1 MNDVRTPLGVLF
13 SLGIGGKSMS
23 EILQDNG
30 YDIEVTLQNVCNAFN
45 NILEAF
51 ANIGIDCSNLTADSY
66 GQTIKNIGTQLDELE
81 SKISEDNTNFNDIY
95 NAILNKGQEPTEDDR
110 STYADAI
117 NNITTGSGDDDNDD
131 DSDSGEIN
139 IHYSSDR
146 GGDSIFISSPRNYSM
161 FDTETTNKIKSVTVE
176 LTYTDSL
183 ENTVASL
190 SIDEMSSTHYTGVI
204 SGNTVTFSDL
214 DFSDT
219 NSGYEMTFENGDGTN
234 VSSTVYS
241 DNKLLRA
248 KYTVTL
254 SDGGT
259 AEFIDG
265 KKESNTGLFSVSISD
280 NTDGKITTL
289 AKRFMNWNSI
299 KAITLTGNF
308 SNVTS
313 VYEMFQKFNNK
324 AVDGMLVDLDLS
336 GVNFD
341 SDKLVDMGSF
351 CWNSKNLK
359 TVKMN
364 ENFTACGDVS
374 YAFEGCAS
382 LETVDIDLDPSC
394 IDGLFAGCSL
404 LKSAKINMEDT
415 EFWEDQPFADCSS
428 LVSIVTSGALCSDK
442 SVKTLT
448 LDLSASDVFKGS
460 EFLNSLGSNNSGQT
474 RIIKFSK
481 VVYDALTENDK
492 SVAGTKNYTLTSGE
506 E

>member
-1 MNDVRTPLGVLF
+1 
-13 SLGIGGKSMS
+13 MS

-95 NAILNKGQEPTEDDR
+95 NAILNKGQEPIEDDR

-117 NNITTGSGDDDNDD
+117 NNITTGSGDDDSD

-146 GGDSIFISSPRNYSM
+146 GGDSIFISSPKGYDM

-190 SIDEMSSTHYTGVI
+190 SVDEMSSTHYTGVI
-204 SGNTVTFSDL
+204 SGSTVTFSDL

-241 DNKLLRA
+241 DNKLLKA

-254 SDGGT
+254 SDNST

-265 KKESNTGLFSVSISD
+265 KKESNAGLFSVSISD

-289 AKRFMNWNSI
+289 ARRFMNWKGI
-299 KAITLTGNF
+299 KDITLTGNF

-313 VYEMFQKFNNK
+313 VYKMFQKFNNK

-336 GVNFD
+336 GVNFN
-341 SDKLVDMGSF
+341 SDKLVDMCSF
-351 CWNSKNLK
+351 CWNSENLK

-364 ENFTACGDVS
+364 ENFTAYGDVS

-428 LVSIVTSGALCSDK
+428 LVSIVTSGAICSDA
-442 SVKTLT
+442 SVNTLT

-481 VVYDALTENDK
+481 VVYDALTEDDK
-492 SVAGTKNYTLTSGE
+492 SVASTKNYTLASGE
-506 E
+506 V

>member
-1 MNDVRTPLGVLF
+1 
-13 SLGIGGKSMS
+13 MS

-117 NNITTGSGDDDNDD
+117 NNITTGSGDDDSD
-131 DSDSGEIN
+131 DSDSGEMN
-139 IHYSSDR
+139 IDYLSDR
-146 GGDSIFISSPRNYSM
+146 GGDSIFISSPKGYDM

-190 SIDEMSSTHYTGVI
+190 SVDEMSSTHYTGVI
-204 SGNTVTFSDL
+204 SGSTVTFSDL

-241 DNKLLRA
+241 DNKLLKA

-254 SDGGT
+254 SDNST

-265 KKESNTGLFSVSISD
+265 KKESNAGLFSVSISD

-289 AKRFMNWNSI
+289 AKRFMNWKGI
-299 KAITLTGNF
+299 KDITLTGNF

-313 VYEMFQKFNNK
+313 VYGMFQKFNNK

-341 SDKLVDMGSF
+341 SNKLVDMGSF
-351 CWNSKNLK
+351 CWNSENLK

-364 ENFTACGDVS
+364 ENFTAYGDVS

-428 LVSIVTSGALCSDK
+428 LVSIVTSGAICSDA
-442 SVKTLT
+442 SVNTLT

-460 EFLNSLGSNNSGQT
+460 EFLNSLGSNTSGQT

-492 SVAGTKNYTLTSGE
+492 SVASTKNYTLASE
-506 E
+506 EV

>member
-1 MNDVRTPLGVLF
+1 
-13 SLGIGGKSMS
+13 MS
-23 EILQDNG
+23 EILQDNE

-95 NAILNKGQEPTEDDR
+95 NAILNKGQEPIEDDR

-117 NNITTGSGDDDNDD
+117 NNITTGSGDDDSDD
-131 DSDSGEIN
+131 DSGEIN

-146 GGDSIFISSPRNYSM
+146 GGDSIFISSPKGYDM

-219 NSGYEMTFENGDGTN
+219 NGGYEMTFENGDGTN

-241 DNKLLRA
+241 DNKLLKA

-254 SDGGT
+254 SDNST

-265 KKESNTGLFSVSISD
+265 KKESNAGLFSVSISD

-289 AKRFMNWNSI
+289 ARRFMNWKGI
-299 KAITLTGNF
+299 KDITLTGNF

-313 VYEMFQKFNNK
+313 VYGMFQKFNNK

-336 GVNFD
+336 GVNFN
-341 SDKLVDMGSF
+341 SDKLVDMCSF
-351 CWNSKNLK
+351 CWNSENLK

-364 ENFTACGDVS
+364 ENFTAYGDVS

-428 LVSIVTSGALCSDK
+428 LVSIVTSGAICSDA
-442 SVKTLT
+442 SVNTLT

-481 VVYDALTENDK
+481 VVYDALTEDDK
-492 SVAGTKNYTLTSGE
+492 SVASTKNYTLASGE
-506 E
+506 V

>member
-1 MNDVRTPLGVLF
+1 
-13 SLGIGGKSMS
+13 MS

-95 NAILNKGQEPTEDDR
+95 NAILNKGQEPIEDDR
-110 STYADAI
+110 STYAEAI
-117 NNITTGSGDDDNDD
+117 NNITTGSGDDDSD

-146 GGDSIFISSPRNYSM
+146 GGDSIFISSPRIYSM
-161 FDTETTNKIKSVTVE
+161 FDTETTNKIKSVAVE

-219 NSGYEMTFENGDGTN
+219 NGGYEMTFENSEGTN

-241 DNKLLRA
+241 DNKLLKA

-254 SDGGT
+254 SDNST

-265 KKESNTGLFSVSISD
+265 KKESNAGLFSVSISD

-289 AKRFMNWNSI
+289 AKRFMNWNGI
-299 KAITLTGNF
+299 KDITLTGNF

-336 GVNFD
+336 GVNFN
-341 SDKLVDMGSF
+341 SDKLVDMCSF
-351 CWNSKNLK
+351 CWNSENLK

-364 ENFTACGDVS
+364 ENFTAYGDVS

-394 IDGLFAGCSL
+394 INGLFAGCSL

-428 LVSIVTSGALCSDK
+428 LVSIVTSGAICSDA
-442 SVKTLT
+442 SVNTLT

-481 VVYDALTENDK
+481 VVYDALTEDDK
-492 SVAGTKNYTLTSGE
+492 SVASTKNYTLASGE
-506 E
+506 V

>member
-1 MNDVRTPLGVLF
+1 
-13 SLGIGGKSMS
+13 MS

-95 NAILNKGQEPTEDDR
+95 NAILNKGQEPIEDDR
-110 STYADAI
+110 STYAEAI
-117 NNITTGSGDDDNDD
+117 NNITTGSGDDD
-131 DSDSGEIN
+131 SDSGEIN
-139 IHYSSDR
+139 IQYSSDR

-219 NSGYEMTFENGDGTN
+219 NGGYEMTFENSEGTN

-241 DNKLLRA
+241 DNKLLKA

-254 SDGGT
+254 SDNST

-265 KKESNTGLFSVSISD
+265 KKESNAGLFSVSISD

-289 AKRFMNWNSI
+289 AKRFMNWNGI
-299 KAITLTGNF
+299 KDITLTGNF

-313 VYEMFQKFNNK
+313 AYEMFQKFNNK

-336 GVNFD
+336 GVNFN

-351 CWNSKNLK
+351 CWNSENLK

-364 ENFTACGDVS
+364 ENFTAYGDVS

-428 LVSIVTSGALCSDK
+428 LVSIVTSGAICSDA
-442 SVKTLT
+442 SVNTLT

-481 VVYDALTENDK
+481 VVYDALTEDDK
-492 SVAGTKNYTLTSGE
+492 SVASTKNYTLASGE
-506 E
+506 V

>member
-1 MNDVRTPLGVLF
+1 
-13 SLGIGGKSMS
+13 MS

-95 NAILNKGQEPTEDDR
+95 NAILNKGQEPIEDDR
-110 STYADAI
+110 STYAEAI
-117 NNITTGSGDDDNDD
+117 NNITTGSGDDDSD

-146 GGDSIFISSPRNYSM
+146 GGYSIFISSPRNYSM

-190 SIDEMSSTHYTGVI
+190 SVDEMSSTHYTGVI
-204 SGNTVTFSDL
+204 SGSTVTFSDL

-219 NSGYEMTFENGDGTN
+219 NSGYEMTFENGEGTN

-241 DNKLLRA
+241 DNKLLKA

-254 SDGGT
+254 SDNST

-265 KKESNTGLFSVSISD
+265 KKESNAGLFSVSISD

-289 AKRFMNWNSI
+289 AKRFMNWKGI
-299 KAITLTGNF
+299 KDITLTGNF

-313 VYEMFQKFNNK
+313 VYGMFQKFNNK

-336 GVNFD
+336 SVNFN
-341 SDKLVDMGSF
+341 SDKLVNMGSF
-351 CWNSKNLK
+351 CWNSENLK

-364 ENFTACGDVS
+364 ENFTAYGDVS

-428 LVSIVTSGALCSDK
+428 LVSIVTSGAICSDA
-442 SVKTLT
+442 SVNTLT

-481 VVYDALTENDK
+481 VVYDALTEDDK
-492 SVAGTKNYTLTSGE
+492 SVASTKNYTLASGE
-506 E
+506 V

>member
-1 MNDVRTPLGVLF
+1 
-13 SLGIGGKSMS
+13 MS

-81 SKISEDNTNFNDIY
+81 SKINEDNTNFNDIY
-95 NAILNKGQEPTEDDR
+95 NAILNKGQEPIEDDR

-117 NNITTGSGDDDNDD
+117 NNITTGSGDDDSD
-131 DSDSGEIN
+131 DSDSGEMN
-139 IHYSSDR
+139 IDYSSDR
-146 GGDSIFISSPRNYSM
+146 GGDSIFISSPKGYDM

-190 SIDEMSSTHYTGVI
+190 SVDEMSSTHYTGVI
-204 SGNTVTFSDL
+204 SGSTVTFSDL

-241 DNKLLRA
+241 DNKLLKA

-254 SDGGT
+254 SDNST

-265 KKESNTGLFSVSISD
+265 KKESNAGLFSVSISD

-289 AKRFMNWNSI
+289 ARRFMNWKGI
-299 KAITLTGNF
+299 KDITLTGNF

-313 VYEMFQKFNNK
+313 VYGMFQKFNNK

-336 GVNFD
+336 GVNFN
-341 SDKLVDMGSF
+341 SDKLVDMCSF
-351 CWNSKNLK
+351 CWNSENLK

-364 ENFTACGDVS
+364 ENFTAYGDVS

-428 LVSIVTSGALCSDK
+428 LVSIVTSGAICSDA
-442 SVKTLT
+442 SVNTLT

-492 SVAGTKNYTLTSGE
+492 SVAGTKNYTLASGE
-506 E
+506 V

>member
-1 MNDVRTPLGVLF
+1 
-13 SLGIGGKSMS
+13 MS

-117 NNITTGSGDDDNDD
+117 NNITTGSGDDDSD
-131 DSDSGEIN
+131 DSDSGEMN
-139 IHYSSDR
+139 IYYSSDR
-146 GGDSIFISSPRNYSM
+146 GGDSIFISSPKGYDM

-190 SIDEMSSTHYTGVI
+190 SVDEMSSTHYTGVI
-204 SGNTVTFSDL
+204 SGSTVTFSDL

-241 DNKLLRA
+241 DNKLLKA

-254 SDGGT
+254 SDNST

-265 KKESNTGLFSVSISD
+265 KKESNAGLFSVSISD

-289 AKRFMNWNSI
+289 AKRFMNWNGI
-299 KAITLTGNF
+299 KDITLTGNF

-351 CWNSKNLK
+351 CWNSENLK
-359 TVKMN
+359 TVKMS
-364 ENFTACGDVS
+364 ENFTAYGDVS

-428 LVSIVTSGALCSDK
+428 LVSIVTSGAICSDA
-442 SVKTLT
+442 SVNTLT

-492 SVAGTKNYTLTSGE
+492 SVASTKNYTLASGE
-506 E
+506 V

>member
-1 MNDVRTPLGVLF
+1 
-13 SLGIGGKSMS
+13 MS

-110 STYADAI
+110 STYAEAI
-117 NNITTGSGDDDNDD
+117 NNITTGSGDDDSD

-146 GGDSIFISSPRNYSM
+146 GGDSIFISSPKGYDM

-190 SIDEMSSTHYTGVI
+190 SVDEMSSTHYTGVI
-204 SGNTVTFSDL
+204 SGSTVTFSDL

-219 NSGYEMTFENGDGTN
+219 SGGYEMTFENGDGTN

-241 DNKLLRA
+241 DNKLLKA

-254 SDGGT
+254 SDNST

-265 KKESNTGLFSVSISD
+265 KKESNAGLFSVSISD

-289 AKRFMNWNSI
+289 AKRFMNWKGI
-299 KAITLTGNF
+299 KDITLTGNF

-313 VYEMFQKFNNK
+313 VYGMFQKFNNK

-336 GVNFD
+336 GVNFN
-341 SDKLVDMGSF
+341 SDKLVDMCCF

-364 ENFTACGDVS
+364 ENFTAYGDVS

-428 LVSIVTSGALCSDK
+428 LVSIVTSGAICSDA
-442 SVKTLT
+442 SVNTLT

-481 VVYDALTENDK
+481 VVYDALTEDDK
-492 SVAGTKNYTLTSGE
+492 SVASTKNYTLASGGV
-506 E
+506 

>member
-1 MNDVRTPLGVLF
+1 
-13 SLGIGGKSMS
+13 MS

-117 NNITTGSGDDDNDD
+117 NNITTGSGDDDSD

-139 IHYSSDR
+139 IRYSSDR
-146 GGDSIFISSPRNYSM
+146 GGDSIFISSPKGYDM

-176 LTYTDSL
+176 LTYTVSL

-219 NSGYEMTFENGDGTN
+219 SGGYEMTFENGDGTN

-241 DNKLLRA
+241 DNKLLKA

-254 SDGGT
+254 SDNST
-259 AEFIDG
+259 AEFIDD
-265 KKESNTGLFSVSISD
+265 KKESNAGLFSVSISD

-289 AKRFMNWNSI
+289 AKRFMNWNGI
-299 KAITLTGNF
+299 KDIKLTGNF

-313 VYEMFQKFNNK
+313 VYKMFQKFNNK

-341 SDKLVDMGSF
+341 SDKLVDMSCF
-351 CWNSKNLK
+351 CWNSENLK

-364 ENFTACGDVS
+364 ENFTAYGDVS

-428 LVSIVTSGALCSDK
+428 LVSIVTSGAICSDA
-442 SVKTLT
+442 SVNTLT

-481 VVYDALTENDK
+481 VVYDALTEDDK
-492 SVAGTKNYTLTSGE
+492 SVASTKNYTLASGE
-506 E
+506 V

>member
-1 MNDVRTPLGVLF
+1 MRTPLGVLF

-95 NAILNKGQEPTEDDR
+95 NAILNKGQEPIEDDR
-110 STYADAI
+110 STYAEAI
-117 NNITTGSGDDDNDD
+117 NNITTGSGDDDSD
-131 DSDSGEIN
+131 DSDSGEMN
-139 IHYSSDR
+139 IDYSSDR
-146 GGDSIFISSPRNYSM
+146 GGDSIFISSPKGYDM

-190 SIDEMSSTHYTGVI
+190 SVDEMSSTHYTGVI
-204 SGNTVTFSDL
+204 SGSTVTFSDL

-219 NSGYEMTFENGDGTN
+219 SGGYEMTFENGDGTN

-241 DNKLLRA
+241 DNKLLKA

-254 SDGGT
+254 SDNST

-265 KKESNTGLFSVSISD
+265 KKESNAGLFSVSISD

-289 AKRFMNWNSI
+289 AKRFMNWKGI
-299 KAITLTGNF
+299 KDITLTGNF

-313 VYEMFQKFNNK
+313 VYKMFHQFNNK
-324 AVDGMLVDLDLS
+324 TVDGMLVDLDLS
-336 GVNFD
+336 GVNFN
-341 SDKLVDMGSF
+341 SDKLVDMCCF
-351 CWNSKNLK
+351 CWNSENLK

-364 ENFTACGDVS
+364 ENFTAYGDVS

-428 LVSIVTSGALCSDK
+428 LVSIVTSGAICSDA
-442 SVKTLT
+442 SVNTLT

-481 VVYDALTENDK
+481 VVYDALTEDDK
-492 SVAGTKNYTLTSGE
+492 SVASTKNYTLASGE
-506 E
+506 V

>member
-1 MNDVRTPLGVLF
+1 
-13 SLGIGGKSMS
+13 MS
-23 EILQDNG
+23 EILQKNG
-30 YDIEVTLQNVCNAFN
+30 YDAEVKLQDVCKAFD

-51 ANIGIDCSNLTADSY
+51 VSIGIDCSNLTADIY
-66 GQTIKNIGTQLDELE
+66 GQTIKNMGTQLDELE

-117 NNITTGSGDDDNDD
+117 NNITTGSGDDDSD

-146 GGDSIFISSPRNYSM
+146 GGNSIFISSPRNYSM

-190 SIDEMSSTHYTGVI
+190 SVDEMSSTRYTGAI

-219 NSGYEMTFENGDGTN
+219 HNGYEMTFKNSGGTN

-265 KKESNTGLFSVSISD
+265 KKESNVGLFSVSISD

-289 AKRFMNWNSI
+289 AKRFMNWNGI
-299 KAITLTGNF
+299 KDITLTGNF

-324 AVDGMLVDLDLS
+324 TVDGMLVDLDLS

-364 ENFTACGDVS
+364 ENFTAYGDVS

-428 LVSIVTSGALCSDK
+428 LVSIVTSGALCSDA

-460 EFLNSLGSNNSGQT
+460 EFLSSLGSNNSGQT

-492 SVAGTKNYTLTSGE
+492 SVAGTKNYTLASGE
-506 E
+506 V

>member
-1 MNDVRTPLGVLF
+1 
-13 SLGIGGKSMS
+13 MS
-23 EILQDNG
+23 EILQDNE

-95 NAILNKGQEPTEDDR
+95 NAILNKGQEPIEDDR

-117 NNITTGSGDDDNDD
+117 NNITTGSGDDDSDD
-131 DSDSGEIN
+131 DSGEIN

-146 GGDSIFISSPRNYSM
+146 GGDSIFISSPKGYDM

-219 NSGYEMTFENGDGTN
+219 NGGYEMTFKNSEGTN

-241 DNKLLRA
+241 DNKLLKA

-254 SDGGT
+254 SDNST

-265 KKESNTGLFSVSISD
+265 KKESNAGLFSVSISD

-289 AKRFMNWNSI
+289 ARRFMNWKGI
-299 KAITLTGNF
+299 KDITLTGNF

-313 VYEMFQKFNNK
+313 VYGMFQKFNNK

-336 GVNFD
+336 GVNFN
-341 SDKLVDMGSF
+341 SDKLVDMCSF
-351 CWNSKNLK
+351 CWNSENLK

-364 ENFTACGDVS
+364 ENFTAYGDVS

-428 LVSIVTSGALCSDK
+428 LVSIVTSGAICSDA
-442 SVKTLT
+442 SVNTLT

-481 VVYDALTENDK
+481 VVYDALTEDDK
-492 SVAGTKNYTLTSGE
+492 SVASTKNYTLASGE
-506 E
+506 V

>member
-1 MNDVRTPLGVLF
+1 
-13 SLGIGGKSMS
+13 MS

-95 NAILNKGQEPTEDDR
+95 NAILNKGQEPIEDDR

-117 NNITTGSGDDDNDD
+117 NNITTGSGDDDSD

-146 GGDSIFISSPRNYSM
+146 GGNSIFISSPRNYSM

-176 LTYTDSL
+176 LTYTVSL

-204 SGNTVTFSDL
+204 SGSTVTFSDL

-219 NSGYEMTFENGDGTN
+219 NSGYEMTFKNGEGTN

-241 DNKLLRA
+241 DNKLLKA

-254 SDGGT
+254 SDGST

-299 KAITLTGNF
+299 KDITLTGNF

-313 VYEMFQKFNNK
+313 VYGMFQKFNNK

-351 CWNSKNLK
+351 CWNSESLK

-364 ENFTACGDVS
+364 ENFTAYGDVS

-428 LVSIVTSGALCSDK
+428 LVSIVTSGALCSDA
-442 SVKTLT
+442 SVNTLT

>member
-1 MNDVRTPLGVLF
+1 MNDVRTPKGVLF

-95 NAILNKGQEPTEDDR
+95 NAILNKGQEPIEDDR
-110 STYADAI
+110 STYAEAI
-117 NNITTGSGDDDNDD
+117 NNITTGSGDDD
-131 DSDSGEIN
+131 SDSGEIN
-139 IHYSSDR
+139 IQYSSDR

-176 LTYTDSL
+176 LTYTVSL

-219 NSGYEMTFENGDGTN
+219 NGGYEMTFENSEGTN

-241 DNKLLRA
+241 DNKLLKA

-254 SDGGT
+254 SDNST

-265 KKESNTGLFSVSISD
+265 KKESNAGLFSVSISD

-289 AKRFMNWNSI
+289 AKRFMNWNGI
-299 KAITLTGNF
+299 KDITLTGNF

-313 VYEMFQKFNNK
+313 AYEMFQKFNNK

-336 GVNFD
+336 GVNFN

-351 CWNSKNLK
+351 CWNSENLK

-364 ENFTACGDVS
+364 ENFTAYGDVS

-428 LVSIVTSGALCSDK
+428 LVSIVTSGAICSDA
-442 SVKTLT
+442 SVNTLT

-481 VVYDALTENDK
+481 VVYDALTEDDK
-492 SVAGTKNYTLTSGE
+492 SVASTKNYTLASGE
-506 E
+506 V

>member
-1 MNDVRTPLGVLF
+1 MNDVRTPKGVLF

-95 NAILNKGQEPTEDDR
+95 NAILNKGQEPIEDDR
-110 STYADAI
+110 STYAEAI
-117 NNITTGSGDDDNDD
+117 NNITTGSDDSDSG

-146 GGDSIFISSPRNYSM
+146 GGDSIFISSPRIYSM
-161 FDTETTNKIKSVTVE
+161 FDTETTNKIKSVAVE

-219 NSGYEMTFENGDGTN
+219 NGGYEMTFENSEGTN

-241 DNKLLRA
+241 DNKLLKA

-254 SDGGT
+254 SDNST

-265 KKESNTGLFSVSISD
+265 KKESNAGLFSVSISD

-289 AKRFMNWNSI
+289 AKRFMNWNGI
-299 KAITLTGNF
+299 KDITLTGNF

-313 VYEMFQKFNNK
+313 AYEMFQKFNNK

-336 GVNFD
+336 GVNFN

-351 CWNSKNLK
+351 CWNSENLK

-364 ENFTACGDVS
+364 ENFTAYGDVS

-428 LVSIVTSGALCSDK
+428 LVSIVTSGAICSDA
-442 SVKTLT
+442 SVNTLT

-481 VVYDALTENDK
+481 VVYDALTEDDK
-492 SVAGTKNYTLTSGE
+492 SVASTKNYTLASGE
-506 E
+506 V

>member
-1 MNDVRTPLGVLF
+1 
-13 SLGIGGKSMS
+13 MS

-117 NNITTGSGDDDNDD
+117 NNITTGSGDDDSD
-131 DSDSGEIN
+131 DSGSGEIN
-139 IHYSSDR
+139 IRYSSDR
-146 GGDSIFISSPRNYSM
+146 GGDSIFISSPKGYDM

-176 LTYTDSL
+176 LTYTVSL

-204 SGNTVTFSDL
+204 SGSTVTFSDL

-219 NSGYEMTFENGDGTN
+219 SGGYEMTFENGDGTN

-241 DNKLLRA
+241 DNKLLKA

-254 SDGGT
+254 SDNST

-265 KKESNTGLFSVSISD
+265 KKESNAGLFSVSISD

-289 AKRFMNWNSI
+289 ARRFMNWKGI
-299 KAITLTGNF
+299 KDITLTGNF

-313 VYEMFQKFNNK
+313 VYKMFQKFNNK

-336 GVNFD
+336 GVNFN
-341 SDKLVDMGSF
+341 SDKLVDMCSF
-351 CWNSKNLK
+351 CWNSENLK

-364 ENFTACGDVS
+364 ENFTAYGDVS

-428 LVSIVTSGALCSDK
+428 LVSIVTSGAICSDA
-442 SVKTLT
+442 SVNTLT

-481 VVYDALTENDK
+481 VVYDALTEDDK
-492 SVAGTKNYTLTSGE
+492 SVASTKNYTLASGE
-506 E
+506 V